1 MVYLQLY
8 AFRTSR
14 VRKTEASLFDLCRFW
29 HLRVL
34 ALVMPGHRT
43 GVQSGPTTLKQ
54 TVPRVLGIPQT
65 GRKNTNLNVLKLMHL
80 QVSWYWEWQPQE
92 AL

>member
-8 AFRTSR
+8 TFRASR
-14 VRKTEASLFDLCRFW
+14 VRKTEASLSDLCRFW

-34 ALVMPGHRT
+34 ALVMPGHGT
-43 GVQSGPTTLKQ
+43 GVQPGPTTLKQ
-54 TVPRVLGIPQT
+54 TVPRVLSIPQT

-80 QVSWYWEWQPQE
+80 QVSWYWEWQAQE